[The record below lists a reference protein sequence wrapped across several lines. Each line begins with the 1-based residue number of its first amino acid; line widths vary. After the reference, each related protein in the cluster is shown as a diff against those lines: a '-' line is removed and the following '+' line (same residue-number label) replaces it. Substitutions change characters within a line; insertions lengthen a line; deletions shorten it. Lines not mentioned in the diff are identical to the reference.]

1 MLKSENQSAQNRYL
15 IFIINNKL
23 KTISSKT
30 SVVMSGWKH
39 LHLNLGMQQ
48 NMKNKNKNT
57 TLENNGNK
65 FKNNVKKLM
74 GVFNGTRQKL
84 SVTRTKR

>member
-1 MLKSENQSAQNRYL
+1 
-15 IFIINNKL
+15 
-23 KTISSKT
+23 
-30 SVVMSGWKH
+30 
-39 LHLNLGMQQ
+39 MQQ

-65 FKNNVKKLM
+65 FKNNVKNVM